1 MEGLGFEISPDYIKL
16 FEKRLKEENVIAP
29 SVKAYHDDARNLH
42 NYVGPVT
49 IDLCLTSPPYWNI
62 LKERRSAD
70 LKPYAIMGMS

>member
-1 MEGLGFEISPDYIKL
+1 MIPFRKRSTLIEAQRLGMEGLGFEISPDYIKL

-49 IDLCLTSPPYWNI
+49 LIFVLPRRLTGIY
-62 LKERRSAD
+62 
-70 LKPYAIMGMS
+70 